1 MPFLNDRVFDNGLTI
16 LDTEANRLDICSSE
30 PTTYTAATSTA
41 SLGNKSIGAGDIGA
55 PAAGS
60 PNGRQ
65 VTVSALTA
73 GSVTAT
79 GTATHYAITDTGNS
93 RLLATGALTASQ
105 AVTNGNTFSTSSFT
119 IRIPQAS

>member
-79 GTATHYAITDTGNS
+79 GTATHYAITDTVNS

-119 IRIPQAS
+119 IRIPSP

>member
-79 GTATHYAITDTGNS
+79 GTATHYAITDTSNS

-119 IRIPQAS
+119 IRIPSP

>member
-79 GTATHYAITDTGNS
+79 GTATHYAITDTANS

-119 IRIPQAS
+119 IRIPSP